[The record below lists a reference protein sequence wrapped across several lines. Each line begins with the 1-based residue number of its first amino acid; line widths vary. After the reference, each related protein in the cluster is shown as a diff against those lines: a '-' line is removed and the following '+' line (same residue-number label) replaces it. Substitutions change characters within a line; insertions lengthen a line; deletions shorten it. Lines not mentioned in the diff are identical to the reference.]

1 MGGKG
6 WDLFNRIEAIR
17 PVGSTATGND
27 AHYASLPTGTE
38 LEEWA
43 DINDKGS
50 LDDGALVH
58 SDQVSEKSILNCI

>member
-1 MGGKG
+1 M
-6 WDLFNRIEAIR
+6 
-17 PVGSTATGND
+17 TGNN

-43 DINDKGS
+43 DIDDKGS

-58 SDQVSEKSILNCI
+58 SDQVSKKLILNCI